1 MSCDSG
7 PVKAIREASPQ
18 ALHHFSL
25 DFSSAQVGLVGLG
38 VPWLVHLPG
47 LIFLFLVDGV
57 QTGNSRSRVA
67 ARNHRRVD
75 PTVIKVNP
83 RIGGMGRSR
92 RDSTEGCVK
101 QGGAG

>member
-38 VPWLVHLPG
+38 VPGW
-47 LIFLFLVDGV
+47 
-57 QTGNSRSRVA
+57 
-67 ARNHRRVD
+67 
-75 PTVIKVNP
+75 
-83 RIGGMGRSR
+83 
-92 RDSTEGCVK
+92 STYR
-101 QGGAG
+101 A